1 VRRGDFEDLIRRH
14 LDGELVPRGFTLK
27 PQPPANWDDD
37 QPRAVYE
44 ANPEDFNRRYPALAV
59 GGDPPCIDLW
69 IQFDPRTGSVI
80 GTLDG
85 PTVEQVSE
93 RLGLTR
99 APTSGPHG
107 TDLGMKLA
115 DLAARLG
122 DLLDAAK
129 RHILPERLRAKARSF
144 PEVSMGAQRVALVF
158 ASGEVVEDVIL
169 AWGEEVVSVA
179 GKEPHAL
186 PLFAAI
192 DVVDRSH
199 TGGPSSSAPAR
210 SGS

>member
-1 VRRGDFEDLIRRH
+1 
-14 LDGELVPRGFTLK
+14 
-27 PQPPANWDDD
+27 
-37 QPRAVYE
+37 
-44 ANPEDFNRRYPALAV
+44 
-59 GGDPPCIDLW
+59 
-69 IQFDPRTGSVI
+69 
-80 GTLDG
+80 
-85 PTVEQVSE
+85 
-93 RLGLTR
+93 
-99 APTSGPHG
+99 
-107 TDLGMKLA
+107 MKLA

-144 PEVSMGAQRVALVF
+144 PEVSMGAQRVALVL

-192 DVVDRSH
+192 DVVDRSN
-199 TGGPSSSAPAR
+199 TGGGR
-210 SGS
+210 